1 MSTSTLVAVA
11 LVTVMVKLTVPP
23 GATLAGDAAAPSVK
37 PLVGA
42 GVGVAVAVTVGAGVV
57 GTGVRVGVGVA
68 VGPAVALGPGVG
80 VGVGEGVATG
90 AFTENVAAELR
101 GLYTVAQAGAYTASL
116 TVYTP
121 RAELAGTCHVAG

>member
-1 MSTSTLVAVA
+1 MS
-11 LVTVMVKLTVPP
+11 TVPP

-57 GTGVRVGVGVA
+57 GVGVRVGVGVA
-68 VGPAVALGPGVG
+68 VGAGVAVGPGVAVRPGVG

-90 AFTENVAAELR
+90 ALTENVAAELR

-116 TVYTP
+116 TVYVP
-121 RAELAGTCHVAG
+121 RAALAGTCHVAG